1 MVPQG
6 LSLLCPS
13 GEDRQE
19 TWKSPAGVPGRG
31 PGSGTAVRPP
41 GSLTLFHELPGL
53 LIAEVGVGGGPQA
66 EGLPEQDAKAP
77 HITLGGVAAC
87 EEVRQREW
95 ASPTGQRGAGGGTRA
110 RPRALR
116 PAWIRPR
123 YRS

>member
-1 MVPQG
+1 MVPQE

-13 GEDRQE
+13 GEDRRE

-31 PGSGTAVRPP
+31 PGPGTTVGPP
-41 GSLTLFHELPGL
+41 GSLTIFHEFPGL
-53 LIAEVGVGGGPQA
+53 LIAEVRVGGGPQA
-66 EGLPEQDAKAP
+66 ECLPEQDAKAP
-77 HITLGGVAAC
+77 HIALRGVAAC

-95 ASPTGQRGAGGGTRA
+95 AVPTSQRGAGGGTRA
-110 RPRALR
+110 RPWALR